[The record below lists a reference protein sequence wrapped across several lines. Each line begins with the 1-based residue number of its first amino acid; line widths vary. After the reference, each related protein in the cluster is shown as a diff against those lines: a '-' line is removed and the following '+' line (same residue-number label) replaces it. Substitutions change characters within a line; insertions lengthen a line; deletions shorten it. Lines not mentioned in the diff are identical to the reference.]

1 MTAEWQNTEHLVGP
15 GNANTVD
22 GGKVTAAAATTAAAA
37 AGACLAVCLAPAST
51 TGLVSDVR
59 CRTVLHVQNI
69 LVPSQLFPRV

>member
-22 GGKVTAAAATTAAAA
+22 GGKVTAAATTAAAA
-37 AGACLAVCLAPAST
+37 ACLAVCLAP
-51 TGLVSDVR
+51 
-59 CRTVLHVQNI
+59 VLHVQNI

>member
-22 GGKVTAAAATTAAAA
+22 GGKVTAAATTAAAA
-37 AGACLAVCLAPAST
+37 AACLAVCLAPAST

-59 CRTVLHVQNI
+59 CQTVLHVQNI